1 MQASA
6 RIHLRRVQEEPAAG
20 DGRRVLVDG
29 VWPRGVAKEDAA
41 LDEWLREVAPSRDLR
56 RWFGHDPAKFEE
68 FRRRYHEELRDERR
82 AAAMEQLLRWARTGR
97 VTLLT
102 ATRDVSH
109 SHAWALCAELRHRF
123 SDTGK
128 TEPSEGEGA

>member
-29 VWPRGVAKEDAA
+29 VWPRGVAKADAA

-56 RWFGHDPAKFEE
+56 QWFGHDPAKFEE
-68 FRRRYHEELRDERR
+68 FRRRYQEELRDERR
-82 AAAMEQLLRWARTGR
+82 AAAMEQLLRWAFTGR

-109 SHAWALCAELRHRF
+109 SHAWVLCAELRRRF

-128 TEPSEGEGA
+128 QESSEGDGA